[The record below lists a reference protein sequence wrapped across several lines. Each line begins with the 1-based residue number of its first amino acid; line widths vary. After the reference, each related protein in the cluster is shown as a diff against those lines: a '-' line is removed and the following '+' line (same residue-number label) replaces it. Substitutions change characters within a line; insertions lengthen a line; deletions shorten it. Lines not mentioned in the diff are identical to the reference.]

1 MSTSK
6 PKKEQE
12 KYIMYSLES
21 LKDNYIELLYRG
33 YVIDELKSDIP
44 EFYKYSIRLLSSAIN
59 GITAP
64 YILQE
69 EVPFL
74 IIAKSS
80 MYGYST
86 SSIII
91 KGGNKYIYNSKYP
104 ITSKQPYRQLK
115 EHYKAYL
122 VDKLLESL

>member
-6 PKKEQE
+6 PKKELE

-86 SSIII
+86 SSMII
-91 KGGNKYIYNSKYP
+91 KGSNKYIYNSKYP

-122 VDKLLESL
+122 VDKLLKSL

>member
-6 PKKEQE
+6 PKKELE
-12 KYIMYSLES
+12 KYIMYSLEPLEQS
-21 LKDNYIELLYRG
+21 YIESLYKG

-44 EFYKYSIRLLSSAIN
+44 EFYKYSIRLLPSAIN
-59 GITAP
+59 GIILH
-64 YILQE
+64 YIPQGEL
-69 EVPFL
+69 PFL

-86 SSIII
+86 SSILI
-91 KGGNKYIYNSKYP
+91 KGSNKYIYNSKYP
-104 ITSKQPYRQLK
+104 ITSKQPYRQLR

-122 VDKLLESL
+122 VNKLVRSL

>member
-6 PKKEQE
+6 PKKELE
-12 KYIMYSLES
+12 KYIMYSLEPLEQS
-21 LKDNYIELLYRG
+21 YIESLYKG

-44 EFYKYSIRLLSSAIN
+44 EFYKYSIRLLPSAIN
-59 GITAP
+59 GIILH
-64 YILQE
+64 YIPHGEL
-69 EVPFL
+69 PFL
-74 IIAKSS
+74 IIAKTS

-91 KGGNKYIYNSKYP
+91 KGSNKYIYNSKYP
-104 ITSKQPYRQLK
+104 ITSKQPYRQLR

-122 VDKLLESL
+122 VNKLVRSL

>member
-91 KGGNKYIYNSKYP
+91 KGSNKYIYNSKYP

-122 VDKLLESL
+122 VDKLLKSL

>member
-64 YILQE
+64 CILQE

-80 MYGYST
+80 TYGYST
-86 SSIII
+86 SSMII
-91 KGGNKYIYNSKYP
+91 KGSNKYIYNSKYP
-104 ITSKQPYRQLK
+104 ITRKQPYRQLK

-122 VDKLLESL
+122 VDKLLKSL

>member
-6 PKKEQE
+6 PKKEVE
-12 KYIMYSLES
+12 EYIMYSLEP
-21 LKDNYIELLYRG
+21 LKNHYIDLFYTG
-33 YVIDELKSDIP
+33 YVINELKSDIP
-44 EFYKYSIRLLSSAIN
+44 EFYKYSIILLPSAIN
-59 GITAP
+59 GISAP

-69 EVPFL
+69 KEPFL

-91 KGGNKYIYNSKYP
+91 KGSNKYIYNSKYP

-122 VDKLLESL
+122 ADKLLKSL